1 MPNEKFT
8 PLITSNK
15 CRSPKLVWYNSRI
28 KLKFKGSCIKQEDK
42 TVFTPKNVVNIFIV
56 YDFDTWPRDINTDF
70 TFKNCFFG
78 SVKLTKNA
86 EPNNYKY
93 SSQGIGCDSRSFY
106 LWPDNT
112 TRRSVIIFGADMNS
126 YVHIDNKEKDIL
138 ILGDGPTQGLDDNIL
153 TQKLFILLMHNQIQ
167 NFV

>member
-1 MPNEKFT
+1 M
-8 PLITSNK
+8 
-15 CRSPKLVWYNSRI
+15 R
-28 KLKFKGSCIKQEDK
+28 
-42 TVFTPKNVVNIFIV
+42 
-56 YDFDTWPRDINTDF
+56 F
-70 TFKNCFFG
+70 TFIL
-78 SVKLTKNA
+78 LTIPQ
-86 EPNNYKY
+86 EEVF
-93 SSQGIGCDSRSFY
+93 I
-106 LWPDNT
+106 DNT